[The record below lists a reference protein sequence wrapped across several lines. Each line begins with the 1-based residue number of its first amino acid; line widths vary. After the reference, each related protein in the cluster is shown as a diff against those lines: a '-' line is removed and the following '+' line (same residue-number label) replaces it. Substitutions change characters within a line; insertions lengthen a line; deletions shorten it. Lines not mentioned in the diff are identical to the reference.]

1 MIAELSGFPF
11 PVVATTGLE
20 EKAARIAKRTRDAR
34 SWMSGILGMEPQIR
48 VEVLGPEDFAERAEL
63 PALGLPHMNEEGTM
77 FLAGYETTTFDASIT
92 ETMKYLPPS
101 ERSAFARAYGHP
113 PSVQA
118 FVDLLSLHELAHA
131 YHMQRGWSFQELWM
145 GELFCNLALQG
156 YVAEHEPAARP
167 ALETLPTAAH
177 HMPPEVQRVTGIDA
191 MSAESPLAY
200 VWYEFRL
207 QVAAI
212 RLWDANG
219 PALLR
224 EFYDQQGPAIQ
235 SDDQADASR
244 LPAAIESVRAAWPDV
259 GFADLT
265 ALPDQRTQATEGG
278 RTYP

>member
-20 EKAARIAKRTRDAR
+20 EKAARIAERTHVAR

-77 FLAGYETTTFDASIT
+77 FLAGYDTSTFNSSIEETL
-92 ETMKYLPPS
+92 KYLPPAD
-101 ERSAFARAYGHP
+101 RSTFAQAYGDP

-118 FVDLLSLHELAHA
+118 FVDLLALHELAHA

-156 YVAEHEPAARP
+156 YVADQEPTARN

-177 HMPPEVQRVTGIDA
+177 HMPLDAQGVTGIDA
-191 MSAESPLAY
+191 MSAENPLTY

-212 RLWDANG
+212 RLWDAGG
-219 PALLR
+219 PGLLR
-224 EFYDQQGPAIQ
+224 EFYELQGLAAQ
-235 SDDQADASR
+235 DDDQPAASR
-244 LPAAIESVRAAWPDV
+244 LPAAIESVRTAWPEV
-259 GFADLT
+259 
-265 ALPDQRTQATEGG
+265 
-278 RTYP
+278 